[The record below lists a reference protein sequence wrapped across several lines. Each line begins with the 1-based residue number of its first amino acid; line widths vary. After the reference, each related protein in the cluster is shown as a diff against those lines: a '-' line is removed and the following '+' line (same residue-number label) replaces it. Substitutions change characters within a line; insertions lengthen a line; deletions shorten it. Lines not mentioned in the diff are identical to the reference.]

1 MQNPNSLYDDQGH
14 RLYLTQEERA
24 AFVVEAR
31 KLEPHQRTFCTVLH
45 DTGCRISEALSLPYG
60 RVDLPARRIVLETL
74 KKRRT
79 GVFRGVPMPDD
90 TLDLLDVV
98 HGVRLA
104 GKGKHH
110 PAPSDRL
117 WTFSRPTAWRIVKGV
132 MQRAGI
138 EDGAHQTPKGL
149 RHGFGINAILS
160 GVPVTTLQKWMGHS
174 KLETTSLYL
183 DAVGAE
189 EREIAARMWN

>member
-45 DTGCRISEALSLPYG
+45 DTGCRISEALSLPFA
-60 RVDLPARRIVLETL
+60 RVDLPARRVVLETL

-104 GKGKHH
+104 AATHH
-110 PAPSDRL
+110 VSMWRTPL
-117 WTFSRPTAWRIVKGV
+117 WASASRRRRIRVTCGSSSHVVYNRIATA
-132 MQRAGI
+132 
-138 EDGAHQTPKGL
+138 T
-149 RHGFGINAILS
+149 NA
-160 GVPVTTLQKWMGHS
+160 TLPLGS
-174 KLETTSLYL
+174 P
-183 DAVGAE
+183 
-189 EREIAARMWN
+189 